1 MEWGAKPQ
9 QQTAAV
15 RWSIVAINHCR
26 NFCEKV
32 KQCAETESEY
42 LFHQKPSVLLKY
54 RAEHKSGRFFYLQK
68 NNSKRG
74 EDFQHTVTFFDAH
87 FKKEGKEKEMKKQ
100 TMILLCVLLCLF
112 TMSSGIFADTAE
124 PEFKYYSNA
133 YSSATQYETTQA
145 SDTIIVQVPD
155 TATAFAIEA
164 TLPENSTAKA
174 TYTNANNKKSSVNL
188 TNGKKV
194 NLSSFIKAGGTNNTA
209 TITVTAGEAEKV
221 YTIKTTRILSLSALS
236 TEDYVISPTFKGET
250 KEYSVVIPDTIK
262 TLSISATAKS
272 TSATI
277 SYNGEKN
284 NTVNIEKTDKIE
296 ISLTEEG
303 NIAETYTLNLK
314 KQAYKDITITAS
326 APENAII
333 TVKDKAT
340 GKQIA
345 QGYGSVTAKAYN
357 DITYTVS
364 QNGYAAR
371 SGDII
376 YAELP
381 KDAVSV
387 ELTKAEE
394 NNRIDSSITAEWKNY
409 RNSDVNMAITDA
421 KLPYTANETLEF
433 WSDNY
438 SGTYAAN
445 HPIPQLIVDNA
456 LIVCQSNRILKV
468 NKTTGEI
475 IAEGTMVTNG
485 GFTTLPTAVYA
496 EGMIFCALSNGTVQA
511 FDAKTMESLWV
522 YSDPLK
528 GQSLTT
534 MTYSDGYIYTG
545 FWNNHTGKANYV
557 CLSVTD
563 EDPTKSDEAKTAT
576 WTKAHDEGY
585 YWAGALILD
594 DIIIFGGDNGYD
606 DNSDENSQKPG
617 AIFALNKYTGETLCE
632 ESVIGDLRSAI
643 AYDKS
648 DNRIYFTTKCG
659 YLYSAA
665 IDSKTGTISDLK
677 YQDGFGSQST
687 STPIVYDGTVY
698 FTAGSGITATGSKGN
713 FIACDATTLKAKFIV
728 PLLGYPQGGFILSTA
743 YLESEGKLCFYTTY
757 NNNPGGLTLIKVDP
771 NAADEKG
778 VETEEIFTPENAQY
792 SVSSLLCDAN
802 GTIYYKNDT
811 PLVFAVGRSEAYLE
825 DLTSDIGTWDNAF
838 ATSRVNYEIVV
849 PVGTKEV
856 TFSAKAP
863 EGMSVTLN
871 GEKTDTVSLTEGKAT
886 AAITVTSNAVSRT
899 YTVFIR
905 EASTATTLR
914 MLINGS
920 NSITTGN
927 PTEATTDGNII
938 TVWNPTK
945 YTNIWLAPQNNS
957 TVTNFEIIKGA
968 EETPNFTAKTSSNTY
983 NDISYIGYYRNSTFT
998 LPLVAQATV
1007 TAEDGR
1013 TTETCYFVA
1022 AEDENSVGYISSLS
1036 FDQSTYFFEKDCDTM
1051 QLDLTCGKQIGTG
1064 ETEKL
1069 TWTSSN
1075 PSVATVDEDGTVTKV
1090 GDGQTIITAMGTLT
1104 SASCT
1109 VATDKINVTFR
1120 LIGAT
1125 ESSEPINFSENPGE
1139 YYGSEY
1145 QTWIKTTSY
1154 TMPVNS
1160 TVYDVF
1166 MKAIEENSLEQ
1177 TGADKGY
1184 VSSITAPDVLGG
1196 YEMAEFTNGNY
1207 SGWQYTVNGIHPRL
1221 SVLQCNLKDND
1232 VVVFH
1237 YTNDFTYEDESTA
1250 NYPEYQNK
1258 WLEAKDGAPADVI
1271 AAEAVEDAINAIGT
1285 VNSGSKQAID
1295 KARNAYNALTEEQ
1308 KALVENEDILLAAEK
1323 AFADITTEVPFTDI
1337 PDAWYREA
1345 IHYAYVNDLMI
1356 GMSETTFEP
1365 QTALSRAMFITMIY
1379 RLEGEPEISGTIPY
1393 NDVPAEEWFTNA
1405 ILWGTEQGIVEGY
1418 DNSFAPNADITRE
1431 EMVAMLYRYA
1441 KTKGIDVS
1449 VTSDLTTFTDGMA
1462 VSNWCKDEMGW
1473 AVSAK
1478 LINGYENNTLQP
1490 QGKATRAEAAT
1501 IIMRYAETFTK

>member
-1 MEWGAKPQ
+1 
-9 QQTAAV
+9 
-15 RWSIVAINHCR
+15 
-26 NFCEKV
+26 
-32 KQCAETESEY
+32 
-42 LFHQKPSVLLKY
+42 
-54 RAEHKSGRFFYLQK
+54 
-68 NNSKRG
+68 
-74 EDFQHTVTFFDAH
+74 
-87 FKKEGKEKEMKKQ
+87 MKKQ
-100 TMILLCVLLCLF
+100 TMILLCVLLCIF
-112 TMSSGIFADTAE
+112 AMSSGIFADTVE
-124 PEFKYYSNA
+124 PEFNYYSGTGTN
-133 YSSATQYETTQA
+133 ATQYKATQD

-174 TYTNANNKKSSVNL
+174 TYINTNNKESSVNL
-188 TNGKKV
+188 INGKKS
-194 NLSSFIKAGGTNNTA
+194 LGSFIKADGNNNTA
-209 TITVTAGEAEKV
+209 TITVTVGEATKV
-221 YTIKTTRILSLSALS
+221 YTIKTTRILSLSSLS
-236 TEDYVISPTFKGET
+236 AEDYVLSPAFKGAT
-250 KEYSVVIPDTIK
+250 KEYSVIIPNTVK
-262 TLSISATAKS
+262 SLSISAAAKS
-272 TSATI
+272 AKATI
-277 SYNGEKN
+277 TYNGEKN

-303 NIAETYTLNLK
+303 NIADTYTLNLI

-345 QGYGSVTAKAYN
+345 QGYGSVTAKTYN

-364 QNGYAAR
+364 KNGYITQ
-371 SGDII
+371 SETITYDNI
-376 YAELP
+376 P
-381 KDAVSV
+381 NKTVSV
-387 ELTKAEE
+387 ELTKAET
-394 NNRIDSSITAEWKNY
+394 NQKIDSSVTAEWKNY

-421 KLPYTANETLEF
+421 QLPYTANETLEF
-433 WSDNY
+433 WSNNY
-438 SGTYAAN
+438 SGTYQSN

-468 NKTTGEI
+468 DKTNGEI
-475 IAEGTMVTNG
+475 IAEGSMVTNG

-534 MTYSDGYIYTG
+534 LTYSDGYIYTG

-563 EDPTKSDEAKTAT
+563 EDPSKSDEAKTAT
-576 WTKAHDEGY
+576 WTKAHDGGY

-648 DNRIYFTTKCG
+648 GNRIYFTTKCG

-677 YQDGFGSQST
+677 YQDGFGNQST

-713 FIACDATTLKAKFIV
+713 FIACDAATLKTKFIV

-771 NAADEKG
+771 QATDEKG
-778 VETEEIFTPENAQY
+778 AEIEEIFTPENAQY
-792 SVSSLLCDAN
+792 SVSSLLCDAD

-825 DLTSDIGTWDNAF
+825 DLISDIGTWDNAF
-838 ATSRVNYEIVV
+838 ATSKVDYEIVV
-849 PVGTKEV
+849 PIGTKEV
-856 TFSAKAP
+856 TFTAKAP
-863 EGMSVTLN
+863 KGMTVTLN
-871 GEKTDTVSLTEGKAT
+871 GEATDTISLNEGKAT
-886 AAITVTSNAVSRT
+886 AALTVTNGTTSRT
-899 YTVFIR
+899 YTVSIR
-905 EASTATTLR
+905 EASTDTTLR
-914 MLINGS
+914 ILINGA
-920 NSITTGN
+920 NSISSTN
-927 PTEATTDGNII
+927 PTEATTEGNII
-938 TVWNPTK
+938 TVWNPQK
-945 YTNIWLAPQNNS
+945 YSNIWLAPQNNS
-957 TVTNFEIIKGA
+957 TVTNFEIIQGA
-968 EETPNFTAKTSSNTY
+968 EETPNFTAKTSSNIY
-983 NDISYIGYYRNSTFT
+983 NDISYIGYYRGSFT
-998 LPLVAQATV
+998 LPLVARATV
-1007 TAEDGR
+1007 TAEDGK

-1022 AEDENSVGYISSLS
+1022 AKSEDSVGYISSLS
-1036 FDQSTYFFEKDCDTM
+1036 FEQSTCFFEKDSDTM
-1051 QLDLTCGKQIGTG
+1051 QLRVNCGKQIGTG

-1075 PSVATVDEDGTVTKV
+1075 PSVATVDENGIVTKI
-1090 GDGQTIITAMGTLT
+1090 GEGQAVITVAGALT

-1109 VATDKINVTFR
+1109 VATDKIEVTFR

-1125 ESSEPINFSENPGE
+1125 ESSEPVNFSENPGE

-1166 MKAIEENSLEQ
+1166 MKAVEENGLEQ
-1177 TGADKGY
+1177 TGANKGY
-1184 VSSITAPDVLGG
+1184 ISAITAPDVLGG
-1196 YEMAEFTNGNY
+1196 YEMAEFTNGSY
-1207 SGWQYTVNGIHPRL
+1207 SGWQYTINGTHPHL
-1221 SVLQCNLKDND
+1221 SILQYTLKHND
-1232 VVVFH
+1232 TIVFH

-1271 AAEAVEDAINAIGT
+1271 AAEAAEDAINTIGT
-1285 VNSGSKQAID
+1285 VDSGSKQAID
-1295 KARNAYNALTEEQ
+1295 KARNAYDALTEVQ

-1323 AFADITTEVPFTDI
+1323 AYADITAEVPFTDI
-1337 PDAWYREA
+1337 PDAWYQEA

-1365 QTALSRAMFITMIY
+1365 QTTLSRAMFITMIY
-1379 RLEGEPEISGTIPY
+1379 RLEGEPEISGTMPY
-1393 NDVPAEEWFTNA
+1393 NDVPTEEWFTNA
-1405 ILWGTEQGIVEGY
+1405 ILWGTKQGIVEGY
-1418 DNSFAPNADITRE
+1418 NNSFAPNADITRE

-1441 KTKGIDVS
+1441 ETKGIDLS
-1449 VTSDLTTFTDGMA
+1449 VTADLTAFTDGNT
-1462 VSNWCKDEMGW
+1462 VSSWCKEEMSW
-1473 AVSAK
+1473 AVAAK
-1478 LINGYENNTLQP
+1478 LITGYENNTIRP

-1501 IIMRYAETFTK
+1501 VIMRYDEAFNK